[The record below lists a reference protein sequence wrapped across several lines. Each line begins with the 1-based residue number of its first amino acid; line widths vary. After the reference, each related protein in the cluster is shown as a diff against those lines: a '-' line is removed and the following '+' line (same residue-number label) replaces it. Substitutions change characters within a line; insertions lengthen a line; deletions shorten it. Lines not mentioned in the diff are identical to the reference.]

1 MSEDEKRYYL
11 EKEDAAVVFHNDMSF
26 EMVLPKMGDDDLVD
40 INSNTVFVIALAL
53 CMRKPEFMKIV
64 DEQRGMIA
72 KQMEEGCD
80 AKGCDGCP
88 GGCHEEEDM

>member
-72 KQMEEGCD
+72 KQMEEGCGGCS
-80 AKGCDGCP
+80 GCDAGDICD
-88 GGCHEEEDM
+88 EKKDI